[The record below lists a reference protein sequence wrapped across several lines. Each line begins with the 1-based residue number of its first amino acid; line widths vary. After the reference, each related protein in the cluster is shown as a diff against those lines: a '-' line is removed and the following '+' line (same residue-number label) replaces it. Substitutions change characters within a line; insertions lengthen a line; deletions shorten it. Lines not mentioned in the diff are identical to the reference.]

1 MTMRSFTASDAS
13 YIIAQIEQLKRDH
26 PALDDDMDLL
36 RDTIAGET
44 EFSAIIAKV
53 VAEALESRFLS
64 DGLSSYIE
72 AMKARQSRLERKGD
86 ALRSL
91 ALDLMNTAGETKL
104 TLPLAT
110 ISVRQGPSSVVIEDL
125 EAIPQ
130 GMFRIETTKIPLKK
144 ELKDALSAGDVV
156 PGARLSIP
164 EPSLQ
169 IRSK

>member
-1 MTMRSFTASDAS
+1 MRDYTTADTS
-13 YIIAQIEQLKRDH
+13 YIIAQIEQLKRDY
-26 PALDDDMDLL
+26 PALDEDMDLL

-44 EFSAIIAKV
+44 DFASIIAKV

-110 ISVRQGPSSVVIEDL
+110 ISVRQGPSSVVIEDVAL
-125 EAIPQ
+125 LPQ
-130 GMFRIETTKIPLKK
+130 GFTRTEINVIPLKK

-164 EPSLQ
+164 EPSIQ

>member
-1 MTMRSFTASDAS
+1 MRSFTASDAS

-26 PALDDDMDLL
+26 PELEDDSELL
-36 RDTIAGET
+36 SSMVEGET
-44 EFSAIIAKV
+44 DFASIIAKV

-64 DGLSSYIE
+64 EGLSSYIE

-130 GMFRIETTKIPLKK
+130 GMYRVEVTKIPLKK

-164 EPSLQ
+164 EPSIQ